1 MNIKQAKKLYGTPGT
16 KRTRK
21 EWQKAR
27 NNGKVP
33 NKHKINQEEEL

>member
-27 NNGKVP
+27 NRGKMP
-33 NKHKINQEEEL
+33 NRHLNQKDEL